1 MSTLVDN
8 AGADLARL
16 LREERESRR
25 WSLADMAERSGV
37 SKAAISK
44 IERGETSPTASVLAR
59 LASALGLTL
68 AGLLL
73 KVETGEGLLMR
84 AADQPT
90 WRDPAS
96 GYVRR
101 QLFARADHPLEMV
114 RVTMP
119 PGQSVTMPEISHRR
133 IREVVHVIEGALTFV
148 EGGRRT
154 LLDEGDSLGYGHPS
168 DVTYANES
176 DRPCTYIVFLSRG

>member
-1 MSTLVDN
+1 MNTMIDDP
-8 AGADLARL
+8 GAALARC
-16 LREERESRR
+16 LRDEREARH
-25 WSLADMAERSGV
+25 WSLAEMTERSGV

-59 LASALGLTL
+59 LAAALDLTL

-73 KVETGEGLLMR
+73 KAETGQGLLMR

-133 IREVVHVIEGALTFV
+133 IREVVHVVEGALTFV

-168 DVTYANES
+168 DVTYANEG
-176 DRPCTYIVFLSRG
+176 DRPCTYIVFLSRS